1 MTLSTWL
8 AVVLLCVAG
17 AVTPGPSVALV
28 LKHTLAGGRR
38 AGITTGIAHAA
49 GIGIY
54 AFVSVLGLGFLLT
67 RFPHFHD
74 GLRWAG
80 FAFLLWLGL
89 ASLLAK
95 PQPATAAANHHHGH
109 PARDG
114 FLMAFLN
121 PAAFVF
127 FFALFSQ
134 LVTAATPLP
143 AKLAYALTATCIDMG
158 WYVSVAWLFSR
169 PAWLARLERHALLME
184 RLFGVLL
191 LGTAL
196 TFLRQ

>member
-1 MTLSTWL
+1 MTLATWF

-28 LKHTLAGGRR
+28 LKHTLADGRKS
-38 AGITTGIAHAA
+38 GLITSISHAA

-54 AFVSVLGLGFLLT
+54 AFLSALGLGFLLDH
-67 RFPHFHD
+67 FPHFHD
-74 GLRWAG
+74 GLRWSG
-80 FAFLLWLGL
+80 FAFLLWLG
-89 ASLLAK
+89 ATSLLKHNAPVSPK
-95 PQPATAAANHHHGH
+95 STHLHSH

-134 LVTAATPLP
+134 LVTPATPLF
-143 AKLAYALTATCIDMG
+143 AKLAYALTATLIDMS
-158 WYVSVAWLFSR
+158 WYMSVAWFFSR
-169 PAWLARLERHALLME
+169 PAWLARLERHGLWLE
-184 RLFGVLL
+184 RVFGLLL
-191 LGTAL
+191 LGLAL
-196 TFLRQ
+196 TFIWQ